1 MTEPE
6 EQLHETQRAALRRL
20 AEEIREGGPALHD
33 HVRAVF
39 GLLGDKWAIL
49 ILLVLQAGPLRHAEL
64 RRALDAMFLRERI
77 SQRILT
83 LKLRALERLH
93 MIERHVT
100 EAALPRVDYA
110 LTPVGVQMTLRVR
123 GIIDWIASDLPLP
136 MVPAEDD

>member
-1 MTEPE
+1 MADPDDP
-6 EQLHETQRAALRRL
+6 LHERQQAALERL
-20 AEEIREGGPALHD
+20 AREIREGGPALHD

-49 ILLVLQAGPLRHAEL
+49 ILLVLLTGPLRHAEL
-64 RRALDAMFLRERI
+64 RRALDAMFQRERI

-83 LKLRALERLH
+83 LKLRALERLR

-110 LTPVGVQMTLRVR
+110 LTPAGVEMTRRVR
-123 GIIDWIASDLPLP
+123 GIIDWIARDLPLP
-136 MVPAEDD
+136 VEIAEED